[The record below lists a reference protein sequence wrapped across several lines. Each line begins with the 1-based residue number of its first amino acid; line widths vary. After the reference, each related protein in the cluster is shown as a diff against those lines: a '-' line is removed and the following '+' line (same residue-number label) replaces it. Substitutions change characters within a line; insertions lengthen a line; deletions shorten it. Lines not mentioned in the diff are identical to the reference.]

1 MARKASTPP
10 ALSADMRIVV
20 FAGDDPFLVPEHT
33 KRFASV
39 LRESFGEIE
48 SFTFDGTNTDL
59 ATVLDELRSYGLMQS
74 HKLVILDHA
83 DDFLANKGDG
93 TSGRIGNRQGLER
106 YAREPVDH
114 ATLLLRAGTWRK
126 SKLDDLVNARG
137 MILKVE
143 PPNSATAVQWCIAR
157 ASKRYGVEVKRDA
170 ATLLVDRIGPELARL
185 DVELSKLA
193 SFAGGGADSATVVTR
208 AHVVDM
214 VGLSR
219 EEQAWVIQEAIL
231 TGDAG
236 HALRKLRELLTISRQ
251 SEVPI
256 TWATCDL
263 MRKLYAAS
271 RLRAEGMPAAT
282 VAKQLR
288 LWGPARDAVL
298 RIAEE
303 QEPSTLAHLLEAAMD
318 TDRRGKSGVG
328 LPARSLEALVVQI
341 ADTIARSAASVA

>member
-1 MARKASTPP
+1 
-10 ALSADMRIVV
+10 MRIVV
-20 FAGDDPFLVPEHT
+20 FAGDDPFLIPEHT
-33 KRFASV
+33 KRFAAV
-39 LRESFGEIE
+39 LREAFGDIE

-106 YAREPVDH
+106 YAAEPVDH

-126 SKLDDLVNARG
+126 SKLDDLVTKHG

-143 PPNSATAVQWCIAR
+143 PPNTATAVQWCIAR

-170 ATLLVDRIGPELARL
+170 ATLLVERIGPELARL

-193 SFAGGGADSATVVTR
+193 SFAGDAPVVTR

-231 TGDAG
+231 TGDTG

-256 TWATCDL
+256 TWAMCDL
-263 MRKLYAAS
+263 MRKLYSAS
-271 RLRAEGMPAAT
+271 RLRREGMPAAT

-288 LWGPARDAVL
+288 LWGPARDAVIQ
-298 RIAEE
+298 IAERH
-303 QEPSTLAHLLEAAMD
+303 EPATLAHLLEAAME

-328 LPARSLEALVVQI
+328 LPARSLEALIVQI
-341 ADTIARSAASVA
+341 ADTISRSGASVA